1 MRLHKLLMSTADI
14 SIGSVSIL
22 SVGLLVHD
30 QLRLLPPPPPFSSFG
45 FCWFFLILLVWHKP
59 HAATQP
65 TI

>member
-30 QLRLLPPPPPFSSFG
+30 QLRLFPSPPWASSPRDSLG
-45 FCWFFLILLVWHKP
+45 RLDGPQV
-59 HAATQP
+59 A
-65 TI
+65 